1 MFLTLVGILQ
11 IGVFFF
17 IVSVFVRGFPL
28 WFGDPLVHPDDDAA
42 PYNMQRI
49 QVQDTGDDAKD
60 FIQRRYVRAGMF
72 YPIAAGLVWLCL
84 YRYFGL
90 LIP

>member
-1 MFLTLVGILQ
+1 
-11 IGVFFF
+11 
-17 IVSVFVRGFPL
+17 
-28 WFGDPLVHPDDDAA
+28 
-42 PYNMQRI
+42 MQRI